1 MVFGIWSLRILV
13 PTSIH
18 YNGMTLSTTLLLAHD
33 EPQGCCPSYADEAHE
48 RAFAVYVN
56 CDVGIQPFLL
66 IVRTGRIV
74 TAHAH
79 TLVWHMRE

>member
-1 MVFGIWSLRILV
+1 MVSEDSGPYIDSLQRNDSFNNAV
-13 PTSIH
+13 ACVRRT
-18 YNGMTLSTTLLLAHD
+18 
-33 EPQGCCPSYADEAHE
+33 QGCCPSYADEAHE

-79 TLVWHMRE
+79 TLVWHMNE